1 MSKVGISRRAWLQGA
16 TALAFTSQIWADKT
30 SVATTKPLELPHARP
45 AAGSRHFTSEA
56 VETTIQQVQ
65 KKISDVPLATLFG
78 NCFPNTLDTTV
89 FPGSYEGKP
98 DTYVVTGDIDA
109 MWLRDSSA
117 QVMPYLA
124 LAKRDNR
131 LRQLLEGVIR
141 RQARMILIDAYANA
155 FMRDTTAAPLKW
167 AVNDKTQ
174 HYPGVGE
181 RKWEVDSLC
190 YPIRLAYGYWQ
201 QTGDTGPFD
210 ARWKEAAWTIV
221 RTFRTQQR
229 KQGKGP
235 YSFQRESETPTDTL
249 ALDGFGNPAIPV
261 GMIFS
266 MFRPSDDA
274 CTYPLFVPAN
284 LFAVVS
290 LRQLATLAN
299 QVLKDAKLAEEAQA
313 LAAEVETAVNQYGKA
328 QHAKYGE
335 IWAYEVDGYGNKL
348 MMDDA
353 NAPGLLSL
361 PYLGC
366 CGIDD
371 PLYQRTR
378 QFVLSEANPYFFRGT
393 AAEGVGGPHAGL
405 DMIWPMSIIMRALT
419 STEDAEIRLY
429 LRWLRNT
436 NAGTGFMHESFQKDD
451 PKVFTRPWF
460 AWANTLFGELTVRL
474 ASERPQVFAADS
486 EFWS

>member
-1 MSKVGISRRAWLQGA
+1 MVAISRRAWMQGA
-16 TALAFTSQIWADKT
+16 AALAFTAHAWAEEAL
-30 SVATTKPLELPHARP
+30 VAAAKEMELPRARP
-45 AAGSRHFTSEA
+45 AVGARHFTSEA
-56 VETTIQQVQ
+56 VETVIQQV
-65 KKISDVPLATLFG
+65 KKQIPDVPLATIFE

-89 FPGSYEGKP
+89 FPGAYEGKP
-98 DTYVVTGDIDA
+98 DTYIVTGDIDA

-117 QVMPYLA
+117 QVTPYLA
-124 LAKRDNR
+124 LAKQDPR
-131 LRQLLEGVIR
+131 LRELLEGVIR
-141 RQARMILIDAYANA
+141 RQARMILIDPYANA
-155 FMRDTTAAPLKW
+155 FMRDSAAPPLKW
-167 AVNDKTQ
+167 AVNDKTK

-210 ARWKEAAWTIV
+210 AQWKEAAWTIV
-221 RTFRTQQR
+221 RTFRAQQR
-229 KQGKGP
+229 KQGTGP

-290 LRQLATLAN
+290 LGQLSALAS
-299 QVLKDAKLAEEAQA
+299 QVLKDAKLAEEANA
-313 LAAEVETAVNQYGKA
+313 LATEVQTALNQYGKTK
-328 QHAKYGE
+328 HARYGE
-335 IWAYEVDGYGNKL
+335 IWAYEVDGYGNTL
-348 MMDDA
+348 IMDDA

-371 PLYQRTR
+371 PFYKRTR
-378 QFVLSEANPYFFRGT
+378 QFVLGEANPYFFRGT

-405 DMIWPMSIIMRALT
+405 NMIWPMSIIMRALT
-419 STEDAEIRLY
+419 STNDAEIREC

-436 NAGTGFMHESFQKDD
+436 TAGTGFMHESFQKDD
-451 PKVFTRPWF
+451 PQVFTRAWF

-474 ASERPQVFAADS
+474 VSERPQVFAGDRGY
-486 EFWS
+486 WTGI